1 LRGRAH
7 RECAFLKIPGGR
19 GSWGSALLLV
29 SQDSHRNIVIQLA
42 LVVDIR
48 AGVSSSCRPRATSA
62 PTPRF
67 THRVHERRHRPRGL
81 ASLEVQTT
89 ECRLLSPGRP
99 QLLNTDPNSPP
110 RLTGGQSDYRASRR
124 PTLKATN
131 MFYAF
136 GVPGSET
143 AFLIRSISPCPKP
156 IPFHRAPCPTLAL
169 ASACP
174 APVGTRQFN

>member
-1 LRGRAH
+1 
-7 RECAFLKIPGGR
+7 
-19 GSWGSALLLV
+19 
-29 SQDSHRNIVIQLA
+29 VIQLA
-42 LVVDIR
+42 LVVDIW
-48 AGVSSSCRPRATSA
+48 AGVSSSRRPRSTSA
-62 PTPRF
+62 PKLRF

-81 ASLEVQTT
+81 ASLETT

-110 RLTGGQSDYRASRR
+110 RLTGCQSDYRASRW

-156 IPFHRAPCPTLAL
+156 VPFHRAPCPMLAL
-169 ASACP
+169 STACP
-174 APVGTRQFN
+174 APVGTRPFN